1 MTGCKDTW
9 GDVVIPDSYGDEKVV
24 EIRNDAFVYC
34 VDLTSVTIPAS
45 VTLTDR
51 TSFAGC
57 KDLTVVLCKLNENM
71 TRFLSL
77 GEPVS
82 VVIREGVGSITS
94 YAF

>member
-45 VTLTDR
+45 VTKINQKVFKECPNLTDIY
-51 TSFAGC
+51 FAGTEEQWNAFGVTFNG
-57 KDLTVVLCKLNENM
+57 TVHYIN
-71 TRFLSL
+71 
-77 GEPVS
+77 
-82 VVIREGVGSITS
+82 
-94 YAF
+94 